1 MTDRTPEREVFDDLL
16 QTSFGWLRSWYG
28 ASWLVAVS
36 EHWEEHEPL
45 QTLMDTVEVCEWRYA
60 R

>member
-1 MTDRTPEREVFDDLL
+1 MNAV
-16 QTSFGWLRSWYG
+16 LRSLRAWYG

-36 EHWEEHEPL
+36 EHWEKHEPL